1 MSDQTFSKHE
11 RLKSRKKIQ
20 ELFDSG
26 YIIHHY
32 PFKINWQ
39 FEKEISCSN
48 PAKIA
53 IGVSK
58 RSIKKAVDRNRIKRK
73 IREVYRK
80 NKRWFYK
87 ELQIIDQNIS
97 FIVIYASTDDIEY
110 SKVEEEL
117 IVAFKKLIKHIDKKI
132 NSK

>member
-1 MSDQTFSKHE
+1 MFDQTFSKHE
-11 RLKSRKKIQ
+11 RLKSRKKIH
-20 ELFDSG
+20 ELFESG
-26 YIIHHY
+26 YVIHYY

-39 FEKEISCSN
+39 LEKEIGCSN

-80 NKRWFYK
+80 NKRWFYNQ
-87 ELQIIDQNIS
+87 LQVIDQNIN
-97 FIVIYASTDDIEY
+97 FIVIYTSTDDIEY
-110 SKVEEEL
+110 LKIEKEL
-117 IVAFKKLIKHIDKKI
+117 IFILKELIKQIDKMG